1 MADADTVPR
10 PKSEVLRIE
19 KDVLVARSHIGLGAA
34 AKVISGIRDDAPSP
48 MLATRL
54 FAQLALAEG
63 APGSAGRA
71 ALLAALD
78 ALVEGAEA
86 AASGSGG
93 ASASASACLP
103 LVQAVAATAYIA
115 EGALERALR
124 AVRSE
129 ATMELLALSVQAYL
143 RLDRPD
149 LAEAA
154 VRKLEAKDDES
165 ALYMLSAAHTYAV
178 LGGDKAK
185 EAVLILKDVLDRYG
199 DGAGPAAYN
208 GLVAAHLAA
217 KNYAAAEKVLAEAAA
232 KDPHFPDTLANT
244 VTLAYLQGKPAA
256 AEKALA
262 VLRREAP
269 SHPLL
274 ASLAIGEGMLDRVEA
289 SFSS

>member
-1 MADADTVPR
+1 
-10 PKSEVLRIE
+10 
-19 KDVLVARSHIGLGAA
+19 VLVARALIGQGGAA
-34 AKVISGIRDDAPSP
+34 RVAAGVRDDAPPP
-48 MLATRL
+48 MQAVKL
-54 FAQLALAEG
+54 FAQLALAPAG
-63 APGSAGRA
+63 PGPARA
-71 ALLAALD
+71 ALLEALH

-86 AASGSGG
+86 AAAGT
-93 ASASASACLP
+93 ASTPAAAAAAP
-103 LVQAVAATAYIA
+103 LVQAIAATAYIA

-129 ATMELLALSVQAYL
+129 ATMELLALAVQAYL

-154 VRKLEAKDDES
+154 VRKLEARDDES

-199 DGAGPAAYN
+199 EGAGPAAYN
-208 GLVAAHLAA
+208 GLVAAYLAA
-217 KNYAAAEKVLAEAAA
+217 RNYSAAEKVLAEAAA

-269 SHPLL
+269 GHPAL
-274 ASLAIGEGMLDRVEA
+274 AALAIGEGSLDRVEA